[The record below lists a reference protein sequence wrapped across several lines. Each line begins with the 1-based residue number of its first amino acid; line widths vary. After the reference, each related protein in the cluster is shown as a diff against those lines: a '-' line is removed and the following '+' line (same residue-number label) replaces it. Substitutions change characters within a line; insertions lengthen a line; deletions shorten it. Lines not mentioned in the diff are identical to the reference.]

1 MNTLKYICP
10 VLSYPRDMQRGYR
23 HFALLHVLNPTLIVH
38 IDPMRLLTMLNIL
51 TYSLRL
57 LFVLFSVR
65 RHLCA
70 GSLAVVV
77 IRCRSLR
84 MYRQKVSSVFRSTF
98 SRPWR
103 KSRDV
108 IQFDYLCWRNSN
120 TDIGNKADV
129 VSRWNGSLFGR
140 TAGLLRQPL

>member
-1 MNTLKYICP
+1 MYTVKYICP

-57 LFVLFSVR
+57 LFVSFSVR

-108 IQFDYLCWRNSN
+108 IQFDYLC
-120 TDIGNKADV
+120 
-129 VSRWNGSLFGR
+129 
-140 TAGLLRQPL
+140 